1 MRKKLGLL
9 ISEILQILEMR
20 EGIMTVTGNN
30 WTKIII
36 PVFCKIP
43 WFFFFFFLLLP
54 DKIIHYL
61 QFRLFSFC
69 KKGNELSLLN
79 ISIYAFIIVILS
91 LYLWSYFQCL
101 TYSEQIEL
109 IKQTKISNFGNVFKA
124 KFEVI

>member
-43 WFFFFFFLLLP
+43 WFFFFLLLP

-79 ISIYAFIIVILS
+79 ISIFAFIIVILS

-101 TYSEQIEL
+101 TYSEQIGL
-109 IKQTKISNFGNVFKA
+109 IKQTKISKFGNVFKA